1 MKKIWWIILAIIVV
15 IILLFVGKYNSM
27 VNLDESVKTSRSQV
41 ENVYQRRLDL
51 IPNLV
56 QTVKGIANQEQAVFI
71 GVTEARALATKVN
84 ININDA
90 KEFSQF
96 QKSQGELSSALTKL
110 MAVAENYPDIK
121 SNQNFLALQTQ
132 LEGTE
137 NRIAVER
144 KNFNEKVKEYNIYLR
159 VFPNNILASIFG
171 FIKANLFEATE
182 GADQPPVVNFNN

>member
-15 IILLFVGKYNSM
+15 IILLFVWKYNSM

-56 QTVKGIANQEQAVFI
+56 QTVKWIANQEQAVFI
-71 GVTEARALATKVN
+71 WVTEARALATKVN

-96 QKSQGELSSALTKL
+96 QKSQWELSSALTKL

-132 LEGTE
+132 LEWTE

-159 VFPNNILASIFG
+159 VFPNNILASIFW

-182 GADQPPVVNFNN
+182 WADQPPVVNFNN